1 MTEFKLLGSLLILA
15 AGGGAAFLSARTERR
30 QLTVLDGW
38 IDLIALVR
46 ARIDCYLTPLDEIFS
61 ALDPDLV
68 RRCGGT
74 LPCRS
79 CAVLLRSA
87 SPELSSEGRRL
98 IGAFVTGIGDGYREE
113 QVRACDYYL
122 DALRELRKKTAAE
135 LPARI
140 RVRVALC
147 LTAALGAAILLW

>member
-15 AGGGAAFLSARTERR
+15 AGAGGAILSARTEQRK
-30 QLTVLDGW
+30 LTVLDGW
-38 IDLIALVR
+38 IDLIAHVR
-46 ARIDCYLTPLDEIFS
+46 ARIDCYLTPLDEILS
-61 ALDPDLV
+61 ALDPELV
-68 RRCGGT
+68 RRCGGS

-79 CAVLLRSA
+79 CAALLQSA
-87 SPELSSEGRRL
+87 SPALSPEGRRL
-98 IGAFVTGIGDGYREE
+98 IGAFVSGIGDGYREE

-140 RVRVALC
+140 RVRAALC

>member
-1 MTEFKLLGSLLILA
+1 M
-15 AGGGAAFLSARTERR
+15 
-30 QLTVLDGW
+30 
-38 IDLIALVR
+38 
-46 ARIDCYLTPLDEIFS
+46 
-61 ALDPDLV
+61 

-79 CAVLLRSA
+79 CAALLRSA